1 MDENTMRAKSLNG
14 CVLVWRMHMK
24 DKSSENYLD
33 NLLDS
38 ITDIEPSSKKRKNGF
53 RDIFLDNDSD
63 TETDDDFLRSFE
75 EELESDSYKD
85 YLTAF
90 ERELEQEQG
99 GELEIPTDTSGIP
112 DDIGAILKGIE
123 DNSVEAEAIPGMPEP
138 MISGPEEI
146 LSEEGIVKVDDA
158 EPKRTEWTTDG
169 VLGEDGVVDFSEP
182 EREQVP
188 GVSELKM
195 TDAGEVDLSGG
206 DGDDLMKMLANSGEF
221 EDIGEMLSDGS
232 TAAPEGG
239 LDEFE
244 KFAMEQMDQ
253 RAAAAGES
261 VPDSDGNEG
270 DQKAKKKKEKDKKKK
285 DAPKGEKQG
294 FAEKFKRIL
303 FGEDE
308 DEELAASGGMSAEN
322 AEILKEIDEEEKAK
336 KAKKEKKKKAK
347 KEKPA
352 KPKKAPKPKKPP
364 KPKKEKP
371 PKEKDNTPPLP
382 KGPVIMI
389 VVMVASLAALVI
401 LGTKLLN
408 YSSAVTQAKV
418 SYNAQNYTE
427 AYKMLQ
433 GESIQ
438 KKDLELYN
446 QLSVLAAV
454 SSEYD
459 SFLVF
464 RDAGKED
471 VALDSLICAA
481 GRYDL
486 NLESAAEYGCQE
498 ELDGLRT
505 KIESALSDGYG
516 ISMDEAIDMYN
527 QRNRTE
533 YTVLL
538 HRKLIELGLE

>member
-1 MDENTMRAKSLNG
+1 
-14 CVLVWRMHMK
+14 
-24 DKSSENYLD
+24 
-33 NLLDS
+33 
-38 ITDIEPSSKKRKNGF
+38 
-53 RDIFLDNDSD
+53 
-63 TETDDDFLRSFE
+63 
-75 EELESDSYKD
+75 
-85 YLTAF
+85 
-90 ERELEQEQG
+90 
-99 GELEIPTDTSGIP
+99 
-112 DDIGAILKGIE
+112 
-123 DNSVEAEAIPGMPEP
+123 
-138 MISGPEEI
+138 
-146 LSEEGIVKVDDA
+146 
-158 EPKRTEWTTDG
+158 
-169 VLGEDGVVDFSEP
+169 
-182 EREQVP
+182 
-188 GVSELKM
+188 
-195 TDAGEVDLSGG
+195 
-206 DGDDLMKMLANSGEF
+206 
-221 EDIGEMLSDGS
+221 
-232 TAAPEGG
+232 
-239 LDEFE
+239 
-244 KFAMEQMDQ
+244 
-253 RAAAAGES
+253 
-261 VPDSDGNEG
+261 
-270 DQKAKKKKEKDKKKK
+270 
-285 DAPKGEKQG
+285 
-294 FAEKFKRIL
+294 
-303 FGEDE
+303 
-308 DEELAASGGMSAEN
+308 
-322 AEILKEIDEEEKAK
+322 
-336 KAKKEKKKKAK
+336 
-347 KEKPA
+347 
-352 KPKKAPKPKKPP
+352 
-364 KPKKEKP
+364 
-371 PKEKDNTPPLP
+371 
-382 KGPVIMI
+382 MI

-418 SYNAQNYTE
+418 SFNAQNYTE